1 MGILTMSKK
10 HINGILT
17 QYIGRKDEV
26 VADLSVYLE
35 RPVGVG
41 EHSDIGQ
48 EIRTKIEEIDRL
60 DSLIETIS
68 KYFGNDSN
76 TSKEE
81 DKPSE

>member
-1 MGILTMSKK
+1 MSKK

-17 QYIGRKDEV
+17 QYIGRKEEI

-68 KYFGNDSN
+68 KYFGNDN
-76 TSKEE
+76 TTNKKDTNE
-81 DKPSE
+81 SE

>member
-1 MGILTMSKK
+1 MSKK
-10 HINGILT
+10 HINGILN

-26 VADLSVYLE
+26 IADLSVYLE

-48 EIRTKIEEIDRL
+48 EIRKKIKEVDRL
-60 DSLIETIS
+60 DSLIETIT

-76 TSKEE
+76 TSQEGK
-81 DKPSE
+81 DTSE

>member
-1 MGILTMSKK
+1 MSKK

-17 QYIGRKDEV
+17 QYIGRKDEI

-60 DSLIETIS
+60 DSLIETIT

-76 TSKEE
+76 TSQESKNT
-81 DKPSE
+81 SEQD

>member
-1 MGILTMSKK
+1 MSKQHISGILS
-10 HINGILT
+10 
-17 QYIGRKDEV
+17 QYVGRKDEV
-26 VADLSVYLE
+26 IADLTVYLE

-60 DSLIETIS
+60 DSLIETIT

-81 DKPSE
+81 SKSSE

>member
-1 MGILTMSKK
+1 MSKK

-17 QYIGRKDEV
+17 QYIGRKEEI

-68 KYFGNDSN
+68 KYFGNDSTTN
-76 TSKEE
+76 KKDTNE
-81 DKPSE
+81 SE